1 MATSITR
8 ASMISRRLC
17 SPAVGSG
24 ADGEDFGRFGIV
36 HVWGLNRYDSGGY
49 AERTVSPKFFAIC
62 GYVASSREKFRRAL
76 AGEMFGK
83 ADGCRPINA
92 HRCIFLASKCWRSW
106 GRACI
111 LIFLRELA
119 GNSAVNQGSAQWNS
133 ELLFPVMMAI

>member
-8 ASMISRRLC
+8 ASMISRRLRSC
-17 SPAVGSG
+17 CWQAD
-24 ADGEDFGRFGIV
+24 DGEDFGRFGIV

-49 AERTVSPKFFAIC
+49 AESTVSPKFFAIC
-62 GYVASSREKFRRAL
+62 GYLAISLKKFRRARE
-76 AGEMFGK
+76 AGQCGN

-111 LIFLRELA
+111 LIFLRKLA
-119 GNSAVNQGSAQWNS
+119 GNSAVNQGSAQLNS